1 MNVKGVKVERVRLGL
16 EFFFFTNS
24 EEAMNVRASGP
35 SPHLEIRTLHLES
48 CKSFPRFHNKLEL
61 ALGSQSQTP
70 SLCVAISQSE
80 LSLRT
85 NNLVEEENRDDRSE
99 RP

>member
-1 MNVKGVKVERVRLGL
+1 M
-16 EFFFFTNS
+16 T
-24 EEAMNVRASGP
+24 VRASGQ

-61 ALGSQSQTP
+61 ALGSQSQAP

-85 NNLVEEENRDDRSE
+85 NNLAEE
-99 RP
+99 